1 MSGPGSRFKG
11 KHSLDSDEEDEADE
25 ANSSKYNILDSDDV
39 EGMTRRLNRH
49 RLYMHSTCRHFWKR
63 S

>member
-11 KHSLDSDEEDEADE
+11 KHSLDSDEEDEVDE

-39 EGMTRRLNRH
+39 EGMTRWLNRH
-49 RLYMHSTCRHFWKR
+49 TLCMHSTCMHFWKW